1 MPSSVRSSPSRDQG
15 HESAGSPHP
24 LSFAASSAFCHQ
36 AVPPIA
42 PSGVRSEYDFLR
54 RKSGVPTHLS
64 HRVHLLALLSWTSHD
79 KPKVC
84 VSYKPTHLSH
94 ICSNHQI
101 VTLFTLLRF
110 TCHNCYN
117 LFTITRI
124 SFFFFEIT
132 LARPAQTT
140 LAQSK
145 RGPGRKMLN
154 SGLPQL
160 RSAQAGCFGSSPARA
175 PDVLRLPAS
184 PQPVAALATRRR
196 RRASLPPP
204 APFLSQAM
212 SRAQHGSNE
221 ASGCYGVGARL
232 PARHLRRGLARRA
245 AAAAQQAD
253 GHRRGHGPRLRQ
265 CSFFFYTRF
274 FYIVVFF
281 LRNRKPFRF
290 HLNKTASSPPKI
302 SKLSDLFASSPS
314 CQKPHPTILTRRS
327 VPRRSSTITS
337 GSPSPSARE
346 TVITLVSQDLVYPST
361 VFILRLCLSFF

>member
-1 MPSSVRSSPSRDQG
+1 
-15 HESAGSPHP
+15 
-24 LSFAASSAFCHQ
+24 
-36 AVPPIA
+36 
-42 PSGVRSEYDFLR
+42 
-54 RKSGVPTHLS
+54 
-64 HRVHLLALLSWTSHD
+64 
-79 KPKVC
+79 
-84 VSYKPTHLSH
+84 
-94 ICSNHQI
+94 
-101 VTLFTLLRF
+101 
-110 TCHNCYN
+110 
-117 LFTITRI
+117 
-124 SFFFFEIT
+124 
-132 LARPAQTT
+132 
-140 LAQSK
+140 
-145 RGPGRKMLN
+145 MLN

-274 FYIVVFF
+274 FLHCRFF
-281 LRNRKPFRF
+281 FAKQKTIPIPFKQNRQFPTQNFE
-290 HLNKTASSPPKI
+290 ASSPLCFLTFLPE
-302 SKLSDLFASSPS
+302 ASPDD
-314 CQKPHPTILTRRS
+314 PHPTLRAPTFLHDYLRLSFPERTGNCDHFGKS
-327 VPRRSSTITS
+327 RFGLSFDCVH
-337 GSPSPSARE
+337 
-346 TVITLVSQDLVYPST
+346 PST
-361 VFILRLCLSFF
+361 VFILFLMCLGSRRLM